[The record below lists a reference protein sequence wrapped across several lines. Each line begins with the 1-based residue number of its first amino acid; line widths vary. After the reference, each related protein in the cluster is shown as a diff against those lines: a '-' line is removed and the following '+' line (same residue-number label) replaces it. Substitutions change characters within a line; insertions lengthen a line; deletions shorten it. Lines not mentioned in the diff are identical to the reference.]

1 MTKYI
6 FKTSIHCAGCLKRVK
21 PLLDARDGIQKWEVN
36 LDHPDKILTV
46 ESDDLSASEIT
57 DIIDNAGFEIEL
69 IKSTNN

>member
-6 FKTSIHCAGCLKRVK
+6 FKTSIHCTGCLKRVK
-21 PLLDARDGIQKWEVN
+21 PLLDNKDGIQKWEVD

-46 ESDDLSASEIT
+46 ESDGLSVSDIT

-69 IKSTNN
+69 IQSTNN